1 MLGCDYKHS
10 FPILLLVVSLESVL
24 EFFQK
29 TFSKQPILVL
39 KGVIMKHRVERRR
52 SGVGSPALA
61 AFPAAALAIVLA
73 LTVTSLLIG
82 GCSKKAPEVKEV
94 IRPVKMMTIGGG
106 AVDGTREYPGQ
117 VRAAEEIK
125 LSFEV
130 SGRLIE
136 LHAIEGQAVARGKL
150 VAALDPRDY
159 EAARDRDRARRNE
172 ARADYERNRTLYERD
187 AISLRDLEVVR
198 RQFEVREATL
208 KQSEKALSDTRLHAP
223 YDGKIAGRLVENF
236 ENVEAKQAVV
246 VFHDD
251 SYLEIKASFPEAE
264 YLRIRDL
271 GGVKDMTE
279 KLSPK
284 VEVSAAAGR
293 QIDAWV
299 KELRN
304 TADPVTRTYE
314 VTLGFESPAGVSIT
328 SGMTAKVI
336 ITLQGTAGTTLI
348 PVAAVVAGEGDQSTV
363 WVYDEASGTVSS
375 RAVTLGQM
383 TGDEIEI
390 LTGLK
395 DGETIT
401 VMGSSNLSEG
411 MKVRPLGE

>member
-1 MLGCDYKHS
+1 M
-10 FPILLLVVSLESVL
+10 I
-24 EFFQK
+24 
-29 TFSKQPILVL
+29 
-39 KGVIMKHRVERRR
+39 HRAERRL
-52 SGVGSPALA
+52 SSVGSFALA
-61 AFPAAALAIVLA
+61 AALVLVA
-73 LTVTSLLIG
+73 TSILVT
-82 GCSKKAPEVKEV
+82 GCSKKEPEAKEI
-94 IRPVKMMTIGGG
+94 IRPVKMMTIGAG
-106 AVDGTREYPGQ
+106 AGSGTREYPGS
-117 VRAAEEIK
+117 VRAAEEIQ

-130 SGRLIE
+130 AGRIVE
-136 LHAIEGQAVARGKL
+136 LNALEGQTMARGAL

-159 EAARDRDRARRNE
+159 EAARDRDLARRNE
-172 ARADYERNRTLYERD
+172 TRADYERNRTLYERD

-198 RQFEVREATL
+198 RQFEVAEANL
-208 KQSEKALSDTRLHAP
+208 KQTEKALGDTRLYAP

-236 ENVEAKQAVV
+236 ENVTAKQAVV

-284 VEVSAAAGR
+284 VEVSAAAG
-293 QIDAWV
+293 QVIDAWV

-314 VTLGFESPAGVSIT
+314 VTLGFEAPAGVSIT

-336 ITLQGTAGTTLI
+336 ITLQGASGSTLV
-348 PVAAVVAGEGDQSTV
+348 PVAAVVAGEGGVSTV

-375 RAVTLGQM
+375 RVVTVGQM

-390 LTGLK
+390 LDGLA
-395 DGETIT
+395 DGEQIT

>member
-1 MLGCDYKHS
+1 
-10 FPILLLVVSLESVL
+10 
-24 EFFQK
+24 
-29 TFSKQPILVL
+29 
-39 KGVIMKHRVERRR
+39 MKHRVERRR
-52 SGVGSPALA
+52 SGVGFPALA
-61 AFPAAALAIVLA
+61 ASLGSALAMALA
-73 LTVTSLLIG
+73 LTVTSLLVG
-82 GCSKKAPEVKEV
+82 GCGKKAPEVKEV
-94 IRPVKMMTIGGG
+94 VRPVKMMTIGAGTG
-106 AVDGTREYPGQ
+106 AGTREYPGR
-117 VRAAEEIK
+117 VRAAEEIQ

-130 SGRLIE
+130 SGRVIE
-136 LHAIEGQAVARGKL
+136 LHAREGQAVARGAL

-172 ARADYERNRTLYERD
+172 AHADYQRNRTLYERD

-198 RQFEVREATL
+198 RRFEVREADL
-208 KQSEKALSDTRLHAP
+208 KQSEKALNDTRLYAP

-284 VEVSAAAGR
+284 VEVSAAAGHL
-293 QIDAWV
+293 IDAWV

-336 ITLQGTAGTTLI
+336 ITLQGTTGTTLI
-348 PVAAVVAGEGDQSTV
+348 PVAAVVAGEGGQSTV

-375 RAVTLGQM
+375 RAVTVGQM

-390 LTGLK
+390 LEGLK
-395 DGETIT
+395 DGEQIT

>member
-1 MLGCDYKHS
+1 MFFRKT
-10 FPILLLVVSLESVL
+10 SLKPPV
-24 EFFQK
+24 Q
-29 TFSKQPILVL
+29 IR
-39 KGVIMKHRVERRR
+39 KGVIMKHRTERRQWSVR
-52 SGVGSPALA
+52 SLVLVTALTLA
-61 AFPAAALAIVLA
+61 A
-73 LTVTSLLIG
+73 TSLLVG
-82 GCSKKAPEVKEV
+82 GCGKKAPEVKEIV
-94 IRPVKMMTIGGG
+94 RPVKMMIIGAG
-106 AVDGTREYPGQ
+106 ADAGTREYPGR
-117 VRAAEEIK
+117 VRSLEEIQ

-130 SGRLIE
+130 PGRIIE
-136 LHAIEGQAVARGKL
+136 LHATEGQAVARGAL

-159 EAARDRDRARRNE
+159 ESARDRDLARRNE
-172 ARADYERNRTLYERD
+172 ARADYQRKRTLYERD

-223 YDGKIAGRLVENF
+223 YDGKIAGRLVENY

-246 VFHDD
+246 IFHDD
-251 SYLEIKASFPEAE
+251 SILEIKASFPESE

-271 GGVKDMTE
+271 GSVEDMNE
-279 KLSPK
+279 KLKPQ

-293 QIDAWV
+293 LIEAWV

-314 VTLGFESPAGVSIT
+314 VTLGFEAPAGLAIT

-336 ITLQGTAGTTLI
+336 IHLQGASGTTLI
-348 PVAAVVAGEGDQSTV
+348 PVAAVVAGEGGQSTV
-363 WVYDEASGTVSS
+363 WVFDKASGTVSS
-375 RAVTLGQM
+375 RAVTVGRM

-390 LTGLK
+390 LEGLRNG
-395 DGETIT
+395 DQIT

>member
-1 MLGCDYKHS
+1 
-10 FPILLLVVSLESVL
+10 
-24 EFFQK
+24 
-29 TFSKQPILVL
+29 
-39 KGVIMKHRVERRR
+39 MKHRAEQRLR
-52 SGVGSPALA
+52 GVGS
-61 AFPAAALAIVLA
+61 LA
-73 LTVTSLLIG
+73 LTAALVLVATGILVN
-82 GCSKKAPEVKEV
+82 GCGKEEPEAKEIV
-94 IRPVKMMTIGGG
+94 RPVKMMTIGAG
-106 AVDGTREYPGQ
+106 AGAGTREYPGR
-117 VRAAEEIK
+117 VRAAEEIQ

-130 SGRLIE
+130 PGRIVE
-136 LHAIEGQAVARGKL
+136 LNALEGQAMASGAL

-159 EAARDRDRARRNE
+159 EATRDRDLARRNE
-172 ARADYERNRTLYERD
+172 TRADFERNRTLYERD

-198 RQFEVREATL
+198 RQFEVAEANL
-208 KQSEKALSDTRLHAP
+208 KQTEKALSDTRLYAP

-271 GGVKDMTE
+271 GEVKDMTE

-284 VEVSAAAGR
+284 VEVSAAAG
-293 QIDAWV
+293 QVIDAWV

-336 ITLQGTAGTTLI
+336 ITLKGATGTTRI
-348 PVAAVVAGEGDQSTV
+348 PVAAVVAGEGGQSTV
-363 WVYDEASGTVSS
+363 WVFDKASGTVSS
-375 RAVTLGQM
+375 RIVTVGKM
-383 TGDEIEI
+383 TGDKIE
-390 LTGLK
+390 
-395 DGETIT
+395 
-401 VMGSSNLSEG
+401 
-411 MKVRPLGE
+411 